1 MKAPIAALGA
11 LATRRARLRL
21 RRPTIAALAAFAL
34 LAGCGGEAGD
44 LMAIEVS
51 GGTAGT
57 KRTLVVT
64 GDGRGRCSRGDLEN
78 IDSDLLVE
86 ARDVERDIEELADD
100 SRTFPERADRRRY
113 VVRTDD
119 GVVRWSE
126 GTPGL
131 PDVLPRTALLALRL
145 ERELC

>member
-1 MKAPIAALGA
+1 MRLAL
-11 LATRRARLRL
+11 
-21 RRPTIAALAAFAL
+21 AALAAAAC

-51 GGTAGT
+51 GGAAGA
-57 KRTLVVT
+57 KRTIVIT
-64 GDGRGRCSRGDLEN
+64 GDGRGSCNGGEREHV
-78 IDSDLLVE
+78 DSDDLVE

-100 SRTFPERADRRRY
+100 SRTFPGRPGRRRY

-131 PDVLPRTALLALRL
+131 PEVLPRAALLTLRL
-145 ERELC
+145 ERALCR

>member
-1 MKAPIAALGA
+1 MRPAL
-11 LATRRARLRL
+11 
-21 RRPTIAALAAFAL
+21 AALAAAAV

-51 GGTAGT
+51 GGAAGA
-57 KRTLVVT
+57 KRTIVIT
-64 GDGRGRCSRGDLEN
+64 GDGRGSCNDSEREN
-78 IDSDLLVE
+78 VDSDDLVE

-100 SRTFPERADRRRY
+100 SRQFPERAGRRRY

-126 GTPGL
+126 GTTGL
-131 PDVLPRTALLALRL
+131 PDVLPRTALLALKL
-145 ERELC
+145 ERALCG

>member
-1 MKAPIAALGA
+1 MRPAA
-11 LATRRARLRL
+11 
-21 RRPTIAALAAFAL
+21 AALAACAL

-51 GGTAGT
+51 GGAAGA
-57 KRTLVVT
+57 KRTIVVT
-64 GDGRGRCSRGDLEN
+64 GDGRGSCNGGEREN
-78 IDSDLLVE
+78 VESDRLVE
-86 ARDVERDIEELADD
+86 ARDVERDIEDLTDAG
-100 SRTFPERADRRRY
+100 RTFPERPGRRRY

-131 PDVLPRTALLALRL
+131 PDVLPRTALLTLQL
-145 ERELC
+145 ERELCG